1 MSSRT
6 TTIKIPQHPAGHNFK
21 GSCAGYLLWHAGFM
35 RYEITKGDSFEVVAT
50 VAQVGK
56 FISTAERLKALEA
69 A

>member
-1 MSSRT
+1 
-6 TTIKIPQHPAGHNFK
+6 
-21 GSCAGYLLWHAGFM
+21 
-35 RYEITKGDSFEVVAT
+35 VVAT

>member
-1 MSSRT
+1 MSKRA
-6 TTIKIPQHPAGHNFK
+6 KVPKHPAGHKFM
-21 GSCAGYLLWHAGFM
+21 GGCAGYRLWHAGCM
-35 RYEITKGDSFEVVAT
+35 HYEITKGDSFEVVAT